1 MLIRQ
6 ECGRI
11 GRVKISSIIRAH
23 FLKTIIVIWL
33 YRHLVLTKYGS
44 EYSNCEHEA
53 MNSKCYLFTV
63 VFLIISLSSLNG
75 FKTSK
80 DYIIPT

>member
-23 FLKTIIVIWL
+23 FFKNYYRYLVN
-33 YRHLVLTKYGS
+33 RHLVLTKYGS

-53 MNSKCYLFTV
+53 MNSKSYLFTV
-63 VFLIISLSSLNG
+63 VFE
-75 FKTSK
+75 
-80 DYIIPT
+80 

>member
-11 GRVKISSIIRAH
+11 GRAKISSIIRAH
-23 FLKTIIVIWL
+23 FLKTTIVIWL
-33 YRHLVLTKYGS
+33 NRYLVLTKYGS

-53 MNSKCYLFTV
+53 MNSKSYLITV
-63 VFLIISLSSLNG
+63 VFRIISLSSLNG
-75 FKTSK
+75 LNE
-80 DYIIPT
+80 